1 MVGFVHSQLMYNVVE
16 RERKIEICDY
26 VCLYL
31 MYSVHVHVCAWLM
44 SSGLCNTPGYCLS
57 LSYLHVYM

>member
-26 VCLYL
+26 VHLCL
-31 MYSVHVHVCAWLM
+31 MYVC
-44 SSGLCNTPGYCLS
+44 G
-57 LSYLHVYM
+57 VYMYMYVHG